1 MMIHFQS
8 AAQVLPVSA
17 WLKNRLSELA
27 SAQQIALEPLTAVTF
42 QFKDPNYSAV
52 SGGYHPVDIRLVRG
66 LDGWLFDTITD
77 YSYQGYGD
85 WAELDKELDF
95 DFLSPAFTHIYLG
108 ELNEDDAIEL
118 YRMWE
123 GHFAHYCHTPNL
135 QISIHTQLERQS

>member
-1 MMIHFQS
+1 MTIPFQS

-17 WLKNRLSELA
+17 WLKTRLCELA
-27 SAQQIALEPLTAVTF
+27 SAHQIALEPLTAVTF
-42 QFKDPNYSAV
+42 RFQDPDYSAV
-52 SGGYHPVDIRLVRG
+52 NGGYHPVDIRLVRG

-95 DFLSPAFTHIYLG
+95 DLLSPGFTHIYLG
-108 ELNEDDAIEL
+108 ELSHDDAVEL

-123 GHFAHYCHTPNL
+123 GHFAHYSHAPGL
-135 QISIHTQLERQS
+135 QISIHPQLERQP